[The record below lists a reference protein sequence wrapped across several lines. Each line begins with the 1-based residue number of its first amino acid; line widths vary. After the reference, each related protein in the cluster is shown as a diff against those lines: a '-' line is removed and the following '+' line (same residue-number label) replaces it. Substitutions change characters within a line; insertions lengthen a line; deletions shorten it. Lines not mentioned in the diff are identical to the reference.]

1 MNHAL
6 KMAIVEDGVSEI
18 NALLS
23 EHIDAIWEAIAES
36 IVDHDGEKP
45 FVYQVA
51 LGLRI
56 SPRGDSAVVSA
67 KIGYGVKH
75 TDETDGRLADPMQEK
90 FEFVRTGD
98 KEFEAKVK

>member
-1 MNHAL
+1 MNNAL
-6 KMAIVEDGVSEI
+6 KKAIVDDGAEEI
-18 NALLS
+18 KALLS
-23 EHIDAIWEAIAES
+23 EHIDAIGEAIAES

-56 SPRGDSAVVSA
+56 SPRGESAVVSA

-75 TDETDGRLADPMQEK
+75 TDETDGRVADPLQAK
-90 FEFVRTGD
+90 FEF
-98 KEFEAKVK
+98 AKVK